1 MRIIDEFVK
10 HINNGESSFIIDADK
25 TDRKTLFTCATIGKA
40 QFVYSAYSFGSVID
54 IDKMEICA
62 IVSNN
67 KFYIVNSYDLDLW
80 RNKELPENVIMF
92 DEAVTDFNSKAESYL
107 SKYYDS
113 LSIDGAYEGR
123 KEQIFQ
129 EAREYIFD
137 DKGQPALMMK
147 WISSSELSQYDIKN
161 ILTGIVDF
169 EKLVLAKLENDKK
182 YWMSVKAH
190 RIAVENLMND
200 PNTVK
205 PFEMEIAKAL
215 RSVDAKTLKVEFEMN
230 GKTAIGKIE
239 PYHLMRI
246 LINDDCFSGYNFCT
260 TKEGDAIIDKLGA
273 STWSR
278 DGEDKVLTCRN
289 ITKITYG
296 KKELYVRK

>member
-1 MRIIDEFVK
+1 
-10 HINNGESSFIIDADK
+10 
-25 TDRKTLFTCATIGKA
+25 
-40 QFVYSAYSFGSVID
+40 
-54 IDKMEICA
+54 
-62 IVSNN
+62 
-67 KFYIVNSYDLDLW
+67 
-80 RNKELPENVIMF
+80 
-92 DEAVTDFNSKAESYL
+92 
-107 SKYYDS
+107 
-113 LSIDGAYEGR
+113 
-123 KEQIFQ
+123 
-129 EAREYIFD
+129 
-137 DKGQPALMMK
+137 MMK

-205 PFEMEIAKAL
+205 PFEMEIAKAI

>member
-1 MRIIDEFVK
+1 MRIIDEFIK

-62 IVSNN
+62 IVSDN
-67 KFYIVNSYDLDLW
+67 KFYIVDSYDLDLW

-92 DEAVTDFNSKAESYL
+92 DEAVTDFNSKAEFYF

-129 EAREYIFD
+129 EAREYIFN

-147 WISSSELSQYDIKN
+147 WISSSGLSQYDIKN

-169 EKLVLAKLENDKK
+169 EKLVLTKLENDKK
-182 YWMSVKAH
+182 HWMSVKAH

-205 PFEMEIAKAL
+205 PFEMEIAKGL

-230 GKTAIGKIE
+230 GKTAIGKIV

-246 LINDDCFSGYNFCT
+246 LINNDCFFGYNFCT
-260 TKEGDAIIDKLGA
+260 TEEGNAIIDKLGA

-278 DGEDKVLTCRN
+278 DSEDKELTCRN